1 MNPFIILLFGF
12 LFSAL
17 FSGAETG
24 AYTLNRIRL
33 RVNERKRRPT
43 ALRLTR
49 LLNDPHIFVFTVLI
63 GNNIAVYLLSKS
75 VTDLYLA
82 HGLSSSRLIF
92 GILPW
97 NAEMAATLTLMFPLF
112 FFAEVAPK
120 NLFRK
125 KADLLMYRLSGLL
138 QLLVWIF
145 YPLTWP
151 LKHLYQQLLRNAPK
165 TSACEIHRLS
175 PDGLKEYFST
185 GEKEGLI
192 SPEQSRMMDNV
203 SSMHRVAIRTLATP
217 LRQSPTLPAHATVAD
232 FRKICTRHNT
242 SYAILLQHH
251 RVVGFISIF
260 SIVPRKL
267 SDETRILPY
276 ATDPLLLPET
286 QNLKSAFY
294 RLRRH
299 PRHLAVLID
308 ARNHPIGLIHLQQ
321 IARYISG
328 FPPS

>member
-1 MNPFIILLFGF
+1 MNLFITILFGF

-17 FSGAETG
+17 FSGSETG
-24 AYTLNRIRL
+24 AYTINRIRL
-33 RVNERKRRPT
+33 RLAERKRRPA
-43 ALRLTR
+43 ALLLSR
-49 LLNDPHIFVFTVLI
+49 LLDDPHIFIFTVLI

-82 HGLSSSRLIF
+82 QGLSSSRLLLGFI
-92 GILPW
+92 PW

-125 KADLLMYRLSGLL
+125 RADLLMYRLAGLL
-138 QLLVWIF
+138 RLLVWIF

-151 LKHLYQQLLRNAPK
+151 LKHLYQLLLRNTAQ
-165 TSACEIHRLS
+165 TACEPHRLS
-175 PDGLKEYFST
+175 PDGLKEYFSA
-185 GEKEGLI
+185 GEKDGLI

-203 SSMHRVAIRTLATP
+203 ASMHQVAVRTLAIP
-217 LRQSPTLPAHATVAD
+217 LRQAPTLSAQATVAD
-232 FRKICTRHNT
+232 FRKVCTQHKT

-260 SIVPRKL
+260 AIVPRKL
-267 SDETRILPY
+267 SDETPILPY
-276 ATDPLLLPET
+276 ATTPLLLPET

-308 ARNHPIGLIHLQQ
+308 SRNHPVGLIRLEQ

-328 FPPS
+328 ALQL